1 MARKKKRN
9 SGGGGGGEGWLTTY
23 TDLCTLLMTFFVLL
37 ISMSVIDENRK
48 REALN
53 SLVGAFGLLPA
64 GRSPI
69 GAGKG
74 TDVREGSAPLEATSP
89 LNFDLLK
96 EVTLKNNLAPDIE
109 VTKEGDKFLLRIN
122 QRVLF
127 EPGTVILHPELQA
140 YLAALA
146 AKLKDSKYD
155 IEIRGHIDP
164 YEDLDGRFDSH
175 HGWALS
181 AQRAQAV
188 ARFLLGQGLSAE
200 RISAHGFGSHWPVVD
215 GLKLAHLRYKNSRV
229 EIVLGR
235 NELLPTTLVRQKPRP
250 IPYYRYRNFWFR
262 LFPER
267 PTQSDDKPN

>member
-1 MARKKKRN
+1 MARKRKKS
-9 SGGGGGGEGWLTTY
+9 SGGGGGEAGWLTTY

-37 ISMSVIDENRK
+37 LSMSVIDENRK

-64 GRSPI
+64 GRSQI
-69 GAGKG
+69 GAEKG

-96 EVTLKNNLAPDIE
+96 EVTLKNNLDADIE

-127 EPGTVILHPELQA
+127 EPGTVTLRPELQA

-146 AKLKDSKYD
+146 VRLKGSKYD
-155 IEIRGHIDP
+155 IEIRGHVDP
-164 YEDLDGRFDSH
+164 YEDLDGRYGPN

-188 ARFLLGQGLSAE
+188 AMFLLEQGLSAD
-200 RISAHGFGSHWPVVD
+200 RISAHGFGSYWPLVD
-215 GLKLAHLRYKNSRV
+215 GLKMPHLRYKNSRV

-235 NELLPTTLVRQKPRP
+235 NEVLPSTLIRQKPQP
-250 IPYYRYRNFWFR
+250 IPYYRYKNFWFQ

-267 PTQSDDKPN
+267 PAGSDASPE